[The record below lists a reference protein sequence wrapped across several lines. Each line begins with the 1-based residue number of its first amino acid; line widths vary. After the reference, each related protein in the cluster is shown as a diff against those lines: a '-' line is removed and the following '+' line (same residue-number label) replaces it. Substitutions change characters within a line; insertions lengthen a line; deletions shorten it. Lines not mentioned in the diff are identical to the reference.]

1 MGKVEEF
8 VKKREQEKHIHTE
21 EYIDLLRWYA
31 ESMNKLLKQ
40 HAEDVNNLNEAFNAR
55 IKELKEEQA

>member
-1 MGKVEEF
+1 MGKIEEF
-8 VKKREQEKHIHTE
+8 VKAKEKEKHLTTE

-40 HAEDVNNLNEAFNAR
+40 HTEDVNNLNEAFNAR